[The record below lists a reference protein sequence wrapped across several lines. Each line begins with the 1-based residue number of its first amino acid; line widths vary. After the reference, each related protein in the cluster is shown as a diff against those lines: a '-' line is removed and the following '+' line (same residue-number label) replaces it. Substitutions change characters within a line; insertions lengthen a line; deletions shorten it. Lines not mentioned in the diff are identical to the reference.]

1 MEEPI
6 LNGKWVLGINGS
18 VDALKSLEEKILKAA
33 PRCHLEKAT
42 TYQEAFEYLVFFMY
56 DLVILDNELPRS
68 RDLLDFAAKRPFPV
82 SVVIVTSLPATPE
95 TLKSTKETGAKI
107 VLPMEKLDD
116 IIPVLEYVVW
126 YESLPPSARLF
137 ENLREFFHARL
148 PFSKSRDSMRQ
159 HKISHLRNRK
169 AFNNGYKADISLGW
183 THSYLKLKNHFNCYF
198 ESNADKEINSKWRE
212 LKSETEVGFRSEV
225 KV

>member
-1 MEEPI
+1 MEESI
-6 LNGKWVLGINGS
+6 LNNKWVLGINRNED
-18 VDALKSLEEKILKAA
+18 VLNDLKKKILNAA
-33 PRCHLEKAT
+33 PNCHFEKAT

-56 DLVILDNELPRS
+56 DLVILDDALSRS
-68 RDLLDFAAKRPFPV
+68 RDLLDFAVKRPFPV
-82 SVVIVTSLPATPE
+82 PVAILTSHAATPE
-95 TLKSTKETGAKI
+95 TLKSTKEAGAKV

-116 IIPVLEYVVW
+116 IIPILEYVVW
-126 YESLPPSARLF
+126 YESLPPSARFF
-137 ENLREFFHARL
+137 ENLREFFHAGL
-148 PFSKSRDSMRQ
+148 PFSKGRDSMRQ
-159 HKISHLRNRK
+159 HKIPLLRNRN

-212 LKSETEVGFRSEV
+212 LKSETEVGFRSDV